1 MILVTGA
8 TGTTG
13 GEVARQLI
21 AAGQKPRLLVRDPS
35 KAREFQKTAEIAQGD
50 LGRPESLGPAMKGIE
65 RLYLVSAGPSGPD
78 LEASAIEAA
87 NKAGVRHVV
96 KLSVI
101 GAGTPVLILS
111 QWHAKS
117 EQRLRESGLKWTML
131 RPGNFMSNALG
142 WAETIKTQGA
152 FYQPTGT
159 GRWASID
166 PADIA
171 AVAVKTLTTP
181 GHEGKAYTLTGP
193 ESLSAAQYA
202 AMLSSVLG
210 KPVKFVD
217 VPLEALRSGM
227 PKGMP
232 PAYVEALMD
241 LYAALRAGKAD
252 VVTDG
257 VEQVTGRR
265 PGTFEAWA
273 RRNAAAFM

>member
-13 GEVARQLI
+13 GEVARRLI
-21 AAGQKPRLLVRDPS
+21 ATGRQPRLLVRDPS
-35 KAREFQKTAEIAQGD
+35 KTREFQKTAEIAQGD

-152 FYQPTGT
+152 FFQSTGN
-159 GRWASID
+159 GRWAAID
-166 PADIA
+166 PADIG
-171 AVAVKTLTTP
+171 AVAVKALTTP
-181 GHEGKAYTLTGP
+181 GHEGTAYTLTGP
-193 ESLSAAQYA
+193 ESLSGAEYAERLSAALRKQ
-202 AMLSSVLG
+202 
-210 KPVKFVD
+210 VKFVD
-217 VPLEALRSGM
+217 IPPDIARDNLLRTGVPPVYVDALT
-227 PKGMP
+227 
-232 PAYVEALMD
+232 D
-241 LYAALRAGKAD
+241 LLAAL
-252 VVTDG
+252 
-257 VEQVTGRR
+257 
-265 PGTFEAWA
+265 
-273 RRNAAAFM
+273 

>member
-152 FYQPTGT
+152 FFQSTGN
-159 GRWASID
+159 GRWAAID
-166 PADIA
+166 PADIG